1 MDHDISPNMP
11 TVQISPFH
19 FLKGLTKL
27 MRWYWHANLYLSTN
41 RVGLA
46 EKVFSKYFS
55 RGQFIF

>member
-11 TVQISPFH
+11 TVQISPFQ

-46 EKVFSKYFS
+46 EKSV
-55 RGQFIF
+55 